1 MKIFTVTLGV
11 LLMMLFAMTAD
22 NQAAAEET
30 INVSLTTSKGTIE
43 LALYPDKA
51 PKTVANFVE
60 YVNAGYYEGTIFHR
74 VIKGFMIQGGGM
86 TEEMQPKP
94 NRKPIPIEADN
105 GVKNLRGTIAM
116 ARTADPNS
124 ATSQFFIN
132 TTDNDFLNFKAKT
145 PQGWGYCAF
154 GKVTK
159 GMEVVDLIEKVKT
172 GTRAGH
178 QDVPDEAVVITS
190 AKVLP

>member
-1 MKIFTVTLGV
+1 MIF
-11 LLMMLFAMTAD
+11 FAIPSES
-22 NQAAAEET
+22 QAASDNV
-30 INVSLTTSKGTIE
+30 NVSITTSKGTIHLE
-43 LALYPDKA
+43 LYPDKA

-60 YVNAGYYEGTIFHR
+60 YVKAGFFEGTIFHR

-86 TEEMQPKP
+86 TEDMQPKP

-105 GVKNLRGTIAM
+105 GFNNTRGTIAM

-132 TTDNDFLNFKAKT
+132 TVDNAFLDFKAKT

-159 GMEVVDLIEKVKT
+159 GMDVVDAIEKEKT
-172 GTRAGH
+172 ASRGGH
-178 QDVPDEAVVITS
+178 QDVPVDTILITE